1 MKRERRSSIGACA
14 PVQFTYWVFY
24 YKKKKKN
31 IFLYTPGKLQCPSG
45 KRSWQFPDNGRK
57 KGINFHSNKQT
68 IFFFF
73 NKFLSFYLIYMSGHF
88 INLLVFLAPGSVPE
102 RHSSYSWEQIKG
114 QLPFLYIYFSLQI
127 IFIWTTSLLILLL
140 KKNKDFSQQGLWIFD
155 AIKSRP
161 FARSHMIEFLMVS
174 G

>member
-1 MKRERRSSIGACA
+1 
-14 PVQFTYWVFY
+14 
-24 YKKKKKN
+24 
-31 IFLYTPGKLQCPSG
+31 
-45 KRSWQFPDNGRK
+45 
-57 KGINFHSNKQT
+57 
-68 IFFFF
+68 
-73 NKFLSFYLIYMSGHF
+73 MSGHF

-161 FARSHMIEFLMVS
+161 FARRHMIEFLMVS